1 MSFHFFRV
9 DPKRNRYV
17 ITFMMHTTHWHPN
30 DISPTA
36 FVGKE
41 LEEWT
46 AGLSFLQ
53 PMDNITF
60 QFWRCRSNHGYSILY
75 SSLPLTG
82 KTAWG
87 CGPVGRLQE
96 SECWRWR
103 VLTEDVH
110 IWKEFRRGTAVITL
124 QRNKELPKIFFFLK
138 TASALWFTVSLIQP
152 LSYKNTL
159 FYAVEN

>member
-1 MSFHFFRV
+1 MSLRLEKFLTPSTGKCSELKKMSFHFFRV

-17 ITFMMHTTHWHPN
+17 ITFLMHTTHWHPN

-60 QFWRCRSNHGYSILY
+60 QFWLDVGVTMVILFPTALFPLLGRLREDVDQREGCRSLNAGD
-75 SSLPLTG
+75 G
-82 KTAWG
+82 
-87 CGPVGRLQE
+87 
-96 SECWRWR
+96 ECWQRTAYLKR
-103 VLTEDVH
+103 IQERYSCNNLT
-110 IWKEFRRGTAVITL
+110 KEQGTT
-124 QRNKELPKIFFFLK
+124 KDFFF
-138 TASALWFTVSLIQP
+138 
-152 LSYKNTL
+152 
-159 FYAVEN
+159 